1 MINIPSTPSSVSRT
15 KRPRASFLTTTTTKP
30 ALASTPTV
38 KSSRTPKRKSSQL
51 DTNSDPIDPEDSDS
65 DSLAGIEETPSKRA
79 KKQRLL
85 PTRTSRTPIKTYA
98 VVKGRFGDDDDADA
112 DNTNVRPDDGTVEDT
127 EDEYNPF
134 QLRREQAKKDARSH
148 RTRRQPYDWLSS

>member
-15 KRPRASFLTTTTTKP
+15 KRARASFLATSTTKP

-65 DSLAGIEETPSKRA
+65 DSLADIEETPSKRA

-85 PTRTSRTPIKTYA
+85 PTRTSRTRIKTYA
-98 VVKGRFGDDDDADA
+98 VVKGRFGDDDDA
-112 DNTNVRPDDGTVEDT
+112 VRPDDGTVEDT